1 MVEGT
6 KAHGSE
12 KVVEGSNAE
21 TFSGDVWKNLSR
33 LGKSFLHQSLI

>member
-12 KVVEGSNAE
+12 KAVEGSNAE
-21 TFSGDVWKNLSR
+21 TFSRDV
-33 LGKSFLHQSLI
+33 